1 MDMQKIAL
9 WLMFAAAPLL
19 RADLVGEARALG
31 SQGEFAKA
39 SASIQ
44 AFEKDRGQT
53 PESILALSWLGRT
66 ALAQK
71 KYDLADRFAS
81 ETYQKAQTE
90 LKKRPLD
97 REPSLPLAL
106 GASLEVQAQ
115 VLAAK
120 SQRTEA
126 VLLLETELK
135 KYANTSVHARLRK
148 NINLLSL
155 EGKPAP
161 RLEGVTLPT
170 GKATVLFFWAHWC
183 PDCRSEVPVLERLKK
198 EFASKR
204 VSFIGP
210 TQKYG
215 YIGSDENVKPAVELA
230 HIEAIRR
237 DFYSGL
243 IPPPA
248 PVSERNFLTYGVST
262 TPTLALVDQKGVV
275 RLYHPGAMK
284 YDELRSAIESVVGK
298 P

>member
-1 MDMQKIAL
+1 MNRIAL
-9 WLMFAAAPLL
+9 VVMVATALQ
-19 RADLVGEARALG
+19 ARAELVADVRAHG
-31 SQGEFAKA
+31 AQGEFDKA
-39 SASIQ
+39 VSVILAY
-44 AFEKDRGQT
+44 EKTQGQT

-71 KYDLADRFAS
+71 RYDQAAGFAT
-81 ETYQKAQTE
+81 ETYKKAQIE
-90 LKKRPLD
+90 LKKRSLD

-135 KYANTSVHARLRK
+135 KYTNTSIHARIRK

-155 EGKPAP
+155 EGKRAP
-161 RLEGVTLPT
+161 KLEGATLLT
-170 GKATVLFFWAHWC
+170 GKPAVIFFWAHWC
-183 PDCRSEVPVLERLKK
+183 PDCRAEVPDLVRLKK
-198 EFASKR
+198 EFSGKGLA
-204 VSFIGP
+204 FIGP

-215 YIGSDENVKPAVELA
+215 YIGSEDNVKPVVELA
-230 HIEAIRR
+230 HIEMIRR
-237 DFYSGL
+237 DFYSEL
-243 IPPPA
+243 IPSPA
-248 PVSERNFLTYGVST
+248 LVSEHNFLTYGVST
-262 TPTLALVDQKGVV
+262 TPTIALVDQRGTV

-284 YDELRSAIESVVGK
+284 YEELRAAIESVVGK

>member
-1 MDMQKIAL
+1 MQRLAFWLVLGVVAL
-9 WLMFAAAPLL
+9 PL
-19 RADLVGEARALG
+19 RADLVSDSRALG

-39 SASIQ
+39 VSAIQ
-44 AFEKDRGQT
+44 SYEKERGQT
-53 PESILALSWLGRT
+53 PESVLALSWLGRL

-71 KYDLADRFAS
+71 KYDLADQYAAD
-81 ETYQKAQTE
+81 TYKKAQAE

-115 VLAAK
+115 VLATK

-135 KYANTSVHARLRK
+135 KYANTSIHARIRK

-161 RLEGVTLPT
+161 KLEGVSVPA
-170 GKATVLFFWAHWC
+170 GKAAVLFFWAHWC

-198 EFASKR
+198 EFAAKQ
-204 VSFIGP
+204 VAFIGP
-210 TQKYG
+210 TQTYG
-215 YIGSDENVKPAVELA
+215 YIGSDDNVKPSVELA
-230 HIEAIRR
+230 HIEAVRR
-237 DFYSGL
+237 DFYGNL
-243 IPPPA
+243 IPAPA

-262 TPTLALVDQKGVV
+262 TPTVVLVDQKGVV

-284 YDELRSAIESVVGK
+284 YDELRTAIEAVVGK

>member
-1 MDMQKIAL
+1 MQRLAFWLALGVIAL
-9 WLMFAAAPLL
+9 PL
-19 RADLVGEARALG
+19 RADLVSDSRALG

-39 SASIQ
+39 VSAIQ
-44 AFEKDRGQT
+44 SYEEERGQT
-53 PESILALSWLGRT
+53 PESVLALSWLGRL

-71 KYDLADRFAS
+71 KYDLADQYATA
-81 ETYQKAQTE
+81 TYKKAQAE

-115 VLAAK
+115 LLAAK

-135 KYANTSVHARLRK
+135 NYANTSIHARIRK

-155 EGKPAP
+155 EGKAAP
-161 RLEGVTLPT
+161 KLEGVSVPA
-170 GKATVLFFWAHWC
+170 GKAAVLFFWAHWC

-198 EFASKR
+198 EFAAKQ
-204 VSFIGP
+204 VAFIGP

-215 YIGSDENVKPAVELA
+215 YIGSDDNVEPAVELA
-230 HIEAIRR
+230 HIEAVRR
-237 DFYSGL
+237 NFYGNL
-243 IPPPA
+243 IPAPA

-262 TPTLALVDQKGVV
+262 TPTVVLVDQKGVV

-284 YDELRSAIESVVGK
+284 YDELRTAIEAVVGK

>member
-1 MDMQKIAL
+1 MKRIAL
-9 WLMFAAAPLL
+9 VVMVATALQ
-19 RADLVGEARALG
+19 ARAELVADVRVLG
-31 SQGEFAKA
+31 AQGEFAKA
-39 SASIQ
+39 VGIIQ
-44 AFEKDRGQT
+44 SYEKDRGQT
-53 PESILALSWLGRT
+53 PESILALSWLGRA

-71 KYDLADRFAS
+71 RYDQADEFAT
-81 ETYQKAQTE
+81 ETYKKAQVA

-135 KYANTSVHARLRK
+135 KYANTSIHARIRK

-155 EGKPAP
+155 EGKAAP
-161 RLEGVTLPT
+161 KLEGVAWPP
-170 GKATVLFFWAHWC
+170 GKPAVLFFWAHWC
-183 PDCRSEVPVLERLKK
+183 PDCRAEVPDLLRLKK
-198 EFASKR
+198 EFASKGLAF
-204 VSFIGP
+204 VGP

-215 YIGSDENVKPAVELA
+215 YIGSDDNVKPAVELA
-230 HIEAIRR
+230 HIEQIRR
-237 DFYSGL
+237 EYYSDL
-243 IPPPA
+243 IPTPA

-262 TPTLALVDQKGVV
+262 TPTVALVDGRGVV

-284 YDELRSAIESVVGK
+284 YEELRAVIESVIGK